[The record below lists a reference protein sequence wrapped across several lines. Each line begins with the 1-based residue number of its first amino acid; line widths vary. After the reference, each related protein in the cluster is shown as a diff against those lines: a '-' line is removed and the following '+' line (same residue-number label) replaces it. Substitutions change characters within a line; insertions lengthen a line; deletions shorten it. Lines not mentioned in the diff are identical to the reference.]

1 MRSFKPMILAL
12 ATAVAAFTGNANAQ
26 DYSIG
31 WDPRSGDVW
40 VDNYL
45 GDVNRY
51 GSRYREPFVNEMVRY
66 YGAPRD
72 LVVDLLELAPAR
84 MARTAWVT
92 SPGRTMAT
100 SGTGAFVGPSSS
112 ARSARA
118 PVRSHATRAWP
129 SPSKVASKASSASA

>member
-51 GSRYREPFVNEMVRY
+51 GSRYRDPFVDELVRY
-66 YGAPRD
+66 HGAPADLRD
-72 LVVDLLELAPAR
+72 QPAQGDEVGR
-84 MARTAWVT
+84 ARPRPDEDNAAHGAALRPPRARGARRWCGGW
-92 SPGRTMAT
+92 PGPR
-100 SGTGAFVGPSSS
+100 
-112 ARSARA
+112 RSAAR
-118 PVRSHATRAWP
+118 RSR
-129 SPSKVASKASSASA
+129 S